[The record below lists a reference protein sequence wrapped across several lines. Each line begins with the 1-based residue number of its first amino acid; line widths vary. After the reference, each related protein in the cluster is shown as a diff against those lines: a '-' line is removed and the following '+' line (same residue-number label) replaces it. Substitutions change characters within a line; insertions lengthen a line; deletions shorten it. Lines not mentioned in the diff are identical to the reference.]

1 MTSPNGQTDIIFQPA
16 TPGVVVDF
24 TPGTE
29 TNVGVT
35 SGSVPGPQGIQGP
48 KGDKGDGIVVI
59 EATDTAPPA
68 GTAPNTVVFRKIPN

>member
-1 MTSPNGQTDIIFQPA
+1 MTSGGQTDIIFQPS

-24 TPGTE
+24 TEGTE
-29 TNVGVT
+29 TNVDVT
-35 SGSVPGPQGIQGP
+35 SGSVPGPQGIQGE

-59 EATDTAPPA
+59 EATDTAPPV